1 MLSCG
6 FRSNWRACMSTQNP
20 QKGASYDYDKLVL
33 PLLCVS
39 GPVVYVGAGMVT
51 ETYGAS
57 RVCVWAGGL
66 RVLCVCV
73 CVRAR
78 AAAFVGAASSAT
90 ARPQPA
96 DLTTWRGR
104 RALVGRRPSCRVG
117 GPHRL

>member
-57 RVCVWAGGL
+57 RVCVCVWRGGCGC
-66 RVLCVCV
+66 CVCV
-73 CVRAR
+73 CAR
-78 AAAFVGAASSAT
+78 VPLRSLELP
-90 ARPQPA
+90 ARPQPGHSQ
-96 DLTTWRGR
+96 LT
-104 RALVGRRPSCRVG
+104 
-117 GPHRL
+117 